1 MSVNVANG
9 NLMISAKD
17 VKVSADY
24 ELDSE
29 VTRTYNSRS
38 DGHGA
43 AGRRWTFGVGQDV
56 RLDVQANG
64 TVVLWGPTDYLA
76 RFKPL
81 ANNAYAGPA
90 ELGAS
95 LAKNADG
102 TYTLSF
108 HESEEAYT
116 FSSTGRFTA
125 RADLDGNRITYGY
138 DTSGKLTSI
147 TDNVG
152 EVASVQY
159 SNGLVS
165 AITPPGGTART
176 YSQSAG
182 NLTGYTGP
190 SGTDTYSYD
199 ANGNLWKF
207 MRGGVEYR
215 FTYDADRRVTSI
227 TRVTNPQNGTGDT
240 TTYTYNAGNTRVT
253 NPSGR
258 ATTYNF
264 NNSLQATATTGGGT
278 PPSLTVTGSLL
289 SAAGTTL
296 TQQGVYGLNVSASD
310 SSGVTDIQISAN
322 GDEEDSKTQSCPQG
336 GCSMSFSWNFQTE
349 IYAPGRYEIEVKA
362 TDASGDERSQ
372 TFNVTAPAWTALPI
386 DPNNP
391 PPVEPPAP
399 TQTERIQE
407 ATRFRTD
414 FGLDASPLQ
423 VLLLD
428 SDPGAQ
434 SAKEEWGVPLTTAE
448 RARMREIDLVQ
459 TAVDEIEQY
468 GRNEA
473 PTSYAG
479 VYTDYVQGGLVY
491 VGFKTNASTHMATLQ
506 SRFDYPDK
514 LRSFVVPPTRTLA
527 ELESL
532 RALISD
538 DINTLEG
545 QGVGDIVTVSQ
556 SEERNRIEV
565 GMPSP
570 TPTAQ
575 ATLTTRYGPGVLVV
589 QATAGED
596 ASRFA
601 THQHLDA
608 GLAIY
613 HDSISDGRHYCTNA
627 FNVKRFRGG
636 KWKYYTMTAGHCGPD
651 GSAWEQGDRGIGSM
665 AIKDYADGGNM
676 DAAFI
681 RIPKSRTSNRVRLNV
696 EKRRVV
702 PTHEPW
708 DNEHPGKPYC
718 SSAAFTNRLTCGKL
732 VSRGYTQHYS
742 NGATTRNLRRA
753 SYECRNGDSGG
764 PIFRKSY
771 GKEGVVGAGIHHG
784 WAVIEG
790 TRYCT
795 YSHVRYA
802 LAKYDAELRR

>member
-1 MSVNVANG
+1 
-9 NLMISAKD
+9 MISAKD

-81 ANNAYAGPA
+81 ANGAYAGPA

-108 HESEEAYT
+108 HESEETYT

-125 RADLDGNRITYGY
+125 RANLDGNRITYGY

-147 TDNVG
+147 TDTVG

-176 YSQSAG
+176 YTQSGG

-199 ANGNLWKF
+199 ANGNLSRF
-207 MRGGVEYR
+207 VRGGVDYR

-240 TTYTYNAGNTRVT
+240 TTYTYNAGNTQVT
-253 NPSGR
+253 NPAGR
-258 ATTYNF
+258 STTYQF

-322 GDEEDSKTQSCPQG
+322 GAEEDSKTQSCPQG
-336 GCSMSFSWNFQTE
+336 GCPLSFSWNLKTE
-349 IYAPGRYEIEVKA
+349 IYAPGTYEIEVKA

-372 TFNVTAPAWTALPI
+372 TFNVTAPAWTALPV

-391 PPVEPPAP
+391 LPVDPPAP
-399 TQTERIQE
+399 TQTQRIQE

-414 FGLDASPLQ
+414 FGLDASPLH

-428 SDPGAQ
+428 SDPAAQ
-434 SAKEEWGVPLTTAE
+434 SAKEEYGVPLSTTEQAK
-448 RARMREIDLVQ
+448 MRELDLLQ
-459 TAVDEIEQY
+459 DAVGEVEQY

-473 PTSYAG
+473 PGSYAG
-479 VYTDYVQGGLVY
+479 VYIDYVQGGLVY
-491 VGFKTNASTHMATLQ
+491 VGFKTNSSTHMAALQ
-506 SRFDYPDK
+506 SRFDYPAK
-514 LRSFVVPPTRTLA
+514 LRSFVVTPTRTLA
-527 ELESL
+527 ELEAL
-532 RALISD
+532 REQISD
-538 DINTLEG
+538 DVNTLEAG
-545 QGVGDIVTVSQ
+545 GIGDIVSVGQ
-556 SEERNRIEV
+556 NEEGNRTEV
-565 GMPSP
+565 GMP
-570 TPTAQ
+570 TPTATAQ
-575 ATLTTRYGPGVLVV
+575 TTLTTRYGLGVVVV
-589 QATAGED
+589 QSTVAEQ
-596 ASRFA
+596 ASRRD

-608 GLAIY
+608 GLHIY
-613 HDSISDGRHYCTNA
+613 HDFAGSRTNCTNA
-627 FNVKRFRGG
+627 FTAKRFRGG
-636 KWKYYTMTAGHCGPD
+636 KWKYYTLTAGHCGPD
-651 GSAWEQGDRGIGSM
+651 GSSWKQGDRGIGSI
-665 AIKDYADGGNM
+665 AIKDYVDGGNM

-681 RIPKSRTSNRVRLNV
+681 RIPHSRTSNRVRLNV

-708 DNEHPGKPYC
+708 DNEHPGKRYC
-718 SSAAFTNRLTCGKL
+718 SSGAGLNRLSCGKL
-732 VSRGYTQHYS
+732 VSRGFTWHYS
-742 NGATTRNLRRA
+742 NGTSTRNLRRA
-753 SYECRNGDSGG
+753 TYQCAGGDSGG

-771 GKEGVVGAGIHHG
+771 GKEGVVAAGLHKGVHL
-784 WAVIEG
+784 VDG
-790 TRYCT
+790 TAYCV